1 MTRGQAR
8 STTEHPTLPSSLY
21 PLFCSY
27 ESRTLADTGGTAI
40 TLYASE
46 RPVTRRWGR
55 LQPGRALP
63 RIDWLQRESI
73 PAGSIAASA
82 ESRGAETRT
91 REKRMEHN
99 SMKIAAMVGLSA
111 LCGCAVLGS
120 EARRAPVER
129 LDERGASAAVL
140 SVEGGTALDFV
151 NADARPHQIYSNDCR
166 ELSSPLLNPGET
178 YTARLGTAPKLC
190 HFQDLL
196 APLSSSYSGTVQ
208 VHDGREEWRL
218 E

>member
-1 MTRGQAR
+1 
-8 STTEHPTLPSSLY
+8 
-21 PLFCSY
+21 
-27 ESRTLADTGGTAI
+27 
-40 TLYASE
+40 
-46 RPVTRRWGR
+46 
-55 LQPGRALP
+55 
-63 RIDWLQRESI
+63 
-73 PAGSIAASA
+73 
-82 ESRGAETRT
+82 
-91 REKRMEHN
+91 MEHN

-208 VHDGREEWRL
+208 VHAVIFSAGQRPRDLRNPCPDRRRCRRRGVTALRDARIGRRRHGRMRVLRVDDEVQL
-218 E
+218 A